1 MKDIVIHADF
11 DSTNRDPSNCG
22 TDICSTDTCS
32 TELSIC
38 RKKSTWVVV
47 AALFGA
53 GVGIGVFK
61 DLVIYALS

>member
-1 MKDIVIHADF
+1 MKDIVIHEHIDLN
-11 DSTNRDPSNCG
+11 STDRDPSS
-22 TDICSTDTCS
+22 CSTDTCS
-32 TELSIC
+32 TELSIYK
-38 RKKSTWVVV
+38 KKSTWVVV